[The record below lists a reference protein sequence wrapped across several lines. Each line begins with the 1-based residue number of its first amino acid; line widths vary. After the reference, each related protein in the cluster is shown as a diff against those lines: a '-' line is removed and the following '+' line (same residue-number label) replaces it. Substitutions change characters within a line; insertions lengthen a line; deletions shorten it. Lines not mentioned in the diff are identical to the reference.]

1 MKFLRN
7 IPGLIKRHYEKVILV
22 FALLGLITAVV
33 YLNDMK
39 NAENENIAKY
49 NKGITKRKPNPVPSI
64 DITALTTALDHAK
77 NPSALNFAP
86 PHNLFNPVKWQRRQ
100 DGTILKVETG
110 KEVGAEALEVAK
122 ISPLNLIITLD
133 QAAGSG
139 FNMGVLQE
147 GATNAAWRRKFV
159 SYVTTNS
166 PADRVH
172 GATKAFK
179 LVDVNRATQPPE
191 VSIELTDGK
200 IVTVSADKPFTRV
213 MGYKVDLNY
222 PPEKRMITDRR
233 AGDSLMLGDEVYNIV
248 AITTNEVVISA
259 RSNNRRT
266 FIRNNAAP

>member
-1 MKFLRN
+1 MLRRN
-7 IPGLIKRHYEKVILV
+7 FMLPGRFDDLEVQGHAQEPLV
-22 FALLGLITAVV
+22 DDRGERLGRRRLGPRSHPDGR
-33 YLNDMK
+33 LR
-39 NAENENIAKY
+39 
-49 NKGITKRKPNPVPSI
+49 GIRQST
-64 DITALTTALDHAK
+64 LTVSLDHAK
-77 NPSALNFAP
+77 NPAALNFSP

-110 KEVGAEALEVAK
+110 KEVGSEALEVAK
-122 ISPLNLIITLD
+122 IAPLNLIVTLD

-147 GATNAAWRRKFV
+147 GATNAALRRKYV

-166 PADRVH
+166 PTDRIH
-172 GATKAFK
+172 STKVFK
-179 LVDVNRATQPPE
+179 IVDVNRTAQPPE
-191 VSIELTDGK
+191 VTIELADGK
-200 IVTVSADKPFTRV
+200 QVTVSADKPFTRV

-233 AGDSLMLGDEVYNIV
+233 AGDSIILGDEVYNIV
-248 AITTNEVVISA
+248 AITQNEVVISA